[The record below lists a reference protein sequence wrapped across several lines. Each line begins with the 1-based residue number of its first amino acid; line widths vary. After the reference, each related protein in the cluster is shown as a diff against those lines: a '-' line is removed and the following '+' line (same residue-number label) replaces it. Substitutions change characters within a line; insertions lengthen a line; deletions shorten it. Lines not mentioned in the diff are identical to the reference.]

1 MSTPRRRKLPSFAW
15 TTAHTAALLVLCVA
29 KLIKSLDLTVVDVA
43 LPAIKSDVGVSESLA
58 VAGGQLAV
66 TELHVQHMHAVAVEH
81 RIGSPAPARTEP
93 RLPWFMSGSSIR
105 RVAWSLPILKTRT
118 LLPGYEAVR
127 PLTRHDQPCST
138 TKSHFDRADGQC
150 RFKTLTKVY
159 SQHLKGKVVDTA
171 A

>member
-81 RIGSPAPARTEP
+81 RIGSPAPAHRTTSIVVHVGVVNPSGCLVAPDPEDP
-93 RLPWFMSGSSIR
+93 DPTSRLRGGP
-105 RVAWSLPILKTRT
+105 
-118 LLPGYEAVR
+118 
-127 PLTRHDQPCST
+127 T
-138 TKSHFDRADGQC
+138 T
-150 RFKTLTKVY
+150 Y
-159 SQHLKGKVVDTA
+159 PP
-171 A
+171 